1 VKIACKETTFYL
13 IQQIFFSK
21 NDLFCTEGGSLC
33 ILFWSFDEKN
43 EPFFVFRLMHF
54 WGVWGKN
61 EFVDVVFLLFKSLFF
76 CLYTL
81 IIYKR
86 DKTKIRKKEEKVDE

>member
-1 VKIACKETTFYL
+1 MKIACKETTFYL

-21 NDLFCTEGGSLC
+21 NDFFCTEGGSLC
-33 ILFWSFDEKN
+33 ILFGSFSEKN

-54 WGVWGKN
+54 WGVWGEN
-61 EFVDVVFLLFKSLFF
+61 ELAKTLFLLFKDPFLSPLH
-76 CLYTL
+76 L

-86 DKTKIRKKEEKVDE
+86 DKSKMRKKEEKIDE

>member
-33 ILFWSFDEKN
+33 ILFWSFGDKN

-61 EFVDVVFLLFKSLFF
+61 KFVNTLFLLFKSLFF
-76 CLYTL
+76 RLYTL
-81 IIYKR
+81 LY
-86 DKTKIRKKEEKVDE
+86 IREINPK

>member
-33 ILFWSFDEKN
+33 MLFWSFGDKN

-61 EFVDVVFLLFKSLFF
+61 KFVYALFLLFKSLFF
-76 CLYTL
+76 RLYTL
-81 IIYKR
+81 LY
-86 DKTKIRKKEEKVDE
+86 IREINPK

>member
-33 ILFWSFDEKN
+33 ILFWSFGEKN
-43 EPFFVFRLMHF
+43 EPFFVFHLMHF

-61 EFVDVVFLLFKSLFF
+61 KFVDVLFLLFKSLFF
-76 CLYTL
+76 RPYTL
-81 IIYKR
+81 LY
-86 DKTKIRKKEEKVDE
+86 IREIRRK